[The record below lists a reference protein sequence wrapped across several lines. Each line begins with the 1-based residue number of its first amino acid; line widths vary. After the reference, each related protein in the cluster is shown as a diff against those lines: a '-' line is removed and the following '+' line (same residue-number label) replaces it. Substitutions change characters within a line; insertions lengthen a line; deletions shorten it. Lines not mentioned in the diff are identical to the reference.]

1 MNEIFSSQAFGIML
15 TFFLYLFSTFL
26 YQKTKFPL
34 FNPLLMS
41 SILLILYIEI
51 AKIDLHTFLTDLSGI
66 QLFLGPLIVSLAIPV
81 VKKIDIIKKNFLVIA
96 VGSIVGAVTSIGAV
110 LILGPMFKLDYEII
124 MSIVPK
130 ASTTPIAIEV
140 SESLGGIKAI
150 TVGVVVLTAVIGSVI
165 IPILIKLF
173 KVKDSRVI
181 GLGLGSTC
189 HAVGTAKAIEIDP
202 EAGAISSVALV
213 FTGVITAIYILFL

>member
-1 MNEIFSSQAFGIML
+1 MSEIFSSQAFGIML

-41 SILLILYIEI
+41 SILLIVYIEI

-66 QLFLGPLIVSLAIPV
+66 QLFLGPLIVSLAVPV
-81 VKKIDIIKKNFLVIA
+81 VKKIDIIKKNFLVIV
-96 VGSIVGAVTSIGAV
+96 VGSFVGAVTSIGAV
-110 LILGPMFKLDYEII
+110 LILGPLFGLDTEII

-130 ASTTPIAIEV
+130 ATTTPIAIEV
-140 SESLGGIKAI
+140 SESLGGIRAI
-150 TVGVVVLTAVIGSVI
+150 TVAVVVLTAVIGSVI
-165 IPILIKLF
+165 IPILIKIF
-173 KVKDSRVI
+173 RIKDARVI
-181 GLGLGSTC
+181 GLGLGATC
-189 HAVGTAKAIEIDP
+189 HAVGTAKALEIDE

-213 FTGVITAIYILFL
+213 FTGVITAIFILFL

>member
-1 MNEIFSSQAFGIML
+1 
-15 TFFLYLFSTFL
+15 
-26 YQKTKFPL
+26 
-34 FNPLLMS
+34 MS

-96 VGSIVGAVTSIGAV
+96 VGSFVGAVTSIGAV
-110 LILGPMFKLDYEII
+110 LILGPLFGLDTEII

-150 TVGVVVLTAVIGSVI
+150 TVAVVVLTAVIGSVI

-189 HAVGTAKAIEIDP
+189 HAVGTARALEIDP